1 MKEKEEQLLSAG
13 GIREQVLTPD
23 GIRLILASASPRRS
37 ELLHQAGLRPEICP
51 SHKEE
56 RSRAKTPAA
65 LVRALSRTKAEDI
78 AGQVLEEARRNAGGT
93 GADVSG
99 SGSGSFPFLVIGADT
114 IVVHDGE
121 VLGKPKDPEDA
132 VRMLKGLSGRTHHVY
147 TGVTLILC
155 GQTEILKEHSF
166 YEKTAVH
173 VYPLTE
179 AEIRAYVE
187 SGDPMDK
194 AGAYG
199 IQGAFGQYI
208 RGISGDYTNVVGLP
222 LGRTIWE
229 IKQLLHEM

>member
-1 MKEKEEQLLSAG
+1 MKEEHVLSPG
-13 GIREQVLTPD
+13 

-37 ELLHQAGLRPEICP
+37 ELLHQAGLRPEIRP

-78 AGQVLEEARRNAGGT
+78 AGQVLEDARRNAGGT
-93 GADVSG
+93 GAGDN
-99 SGSGSFPFLVIGADT
+99 SFPFLVIGADT

-121 VLGKPKDPEDA
+121 VLGKPKDAEDA

-155 GQTEILKEHSF
+155 GPSQILKEHSF

-179 AEIRAYVE
+179 AEIRAYVD

-229 IKQLLHEM
+229 IKQLLHEMV